1 MGSLCYLANKFL
13 LQDLSSMM
21 LILRWLLVGAVI
33 GVVAIAYFGLCYV
46 LGVREARDC
55 FGMVLRRIPGL
66 KKFAPK

>member
-1 MGSLCYLANKFL
+1 
-13 LQDLSSMM
+13 MM
-21 LILRWLLVGAVI
+21 SILRWLLVGAVI